1 MVLPQTL
8 ILPSPSPPLLLHPS
22 PPNNCLLP
30 LFPARFPGALAFVE
44 GRRGR
49 CPPRSIG
56 LLTAGC
62 GWWDRP
68 ALRGCWRQSWPEG
81 GEAGGAD
88 MCRRAGCER
97 RQQQTPAPRRVAVWR
112 GDSLGSRLCSRCV
125 HCCQWQCSFRGGK
138 RNCSFAVPRSW
149 TVALL
154 SAGVSL
160 AGFAGS
166 LLGENVI
173 EVSFGSGK
181 VWVFFFLCVFF
192 SFPFLFFIFLPFTL
206 SSSLFLYIFFFLF
219 LFFSGQ
225 DVRAALLCQWARIL
239 EGLLHLLQRSVN
251 LLLKWML
258 GNFRWGTSSWKS
270 CYFGWVFRQ
279 FFFFFFLKPALSA
292 D

>member
-1 MVLPQTL
+1 MHGAAGAAGALRCETSACVAPTAEPGGDAPTGLGAPAGQRMRRVRGVRSTGKQTERRDGSPLLLIFGSCGPPSSSWLFPAAELGLLLLSAGNWDFFSPCVSLTGTKKKRVLFFFLIIILFFGFVVLPQTL

-138 RNCSFAVPRSW
+138 RNCSFAVPRS
-149 TVALL
+149 
-154 SAGVSL
+154 
-160 AGFAGS
+160 
-166 LLGENVI
+166 
-173 EVSFGSGK
+173 
-181 VWVFFFLCVFF
+181 
-192 SFPFLFFIFLPFTL
+192 
-206 SSSLFLYIFFFLF
+206 
-219 LFFSGQ
+219 
-225 DVRAALLCQWARIL
+225 
-239 EGLLHLLQRSVN
+239 
-251 LLLKWML
+251 
-258 GNFRWGTSSWKS
+258 
-270 CYFGWVFRQ
+270 
-279 FFFFFFLKPALSA
+279 
-292 D
+292 